1 MSLIGNR
8 SSIAGHLVV
17 FAILMIFWL
26 LLSGYLD
33 LFHVGSGILCCA
45 IVTLVSG
52 DLVFTE
58 GKSLLRSARIFF
70 RFILYIPLL
79 LMEIL
84 YANIDVAYRVLH
96 PSMPIDPGILTIETP
111 FTGDV
116 LRTTFANAMT
126 LTPGTITVD
135 VCGGT
140 FTVHALVLA
149 GGEKDLLETRDIQN
163 HLGAIFEEGA

>member
-1 MSLIGNR
+1 VSLKDNR
-8 SSIAGHLVV
+8 SSIAGHAVV
-17 FAILMIFWL
+17 FLLLMIFWL

-45 IVTLVSG
+45 IVTLISG

-58 GKSLLRSARIFF
+58 GKSLIRSARIFL

-79 LMEIL
+79 LLEIL

-96 PSMPIDPGILTIETP
+96 PSMPIDPGLITIETP

-116 LRTTFANAMT
+116 LRTAFANAMT

-135 VCGGT
+135 VSGGT